1 MQPYLLDKLAHNMLH
16 TRHNYQRVLL
26 KYITALKEIH
36 TLKKVRYMYIKLHC
50 NMDQT
55 FVLKLPSSPPLPTP
69 TFSTPRYFIVC
80 CEFFVYCTCQCW
92 TNFPFAP
99 YIFIWL
105 YSTVNILIS
114 LIFMIRVNSQNEV
127 IHLINN
133 LTVRL
138 LNLLVMSTSGDCL
151 TKSSGAHV
159 GSVFLLQLRIPGEKT
174 IR

>member
-55 FVLKLPSSPPLPTP
+55 LVLKLPSSPPLPTP
-69 TFSTPRYFIVC
+69 TFSTPGYIIVC

-105 YSTVNILIS
+105 YCNYFNFLHFHDTSKFPEWSDTP
-114 LIFMIRVNSQNEV
+114 E
-127 IHLINN
+127 NN
-133 LTVRL
+133 LSVWL